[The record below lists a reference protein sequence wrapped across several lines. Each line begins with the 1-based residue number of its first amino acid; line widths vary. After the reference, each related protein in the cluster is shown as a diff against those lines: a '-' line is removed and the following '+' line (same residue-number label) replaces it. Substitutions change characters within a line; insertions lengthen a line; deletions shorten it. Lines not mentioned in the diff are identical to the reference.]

1 MKTYSI
7 IYALLAL
14 VVIGC
19 STSSDSD
26 SLEEIGDKETFFN
39 ADYVLLQESN
49 GVLSAQ
55 LLKSSETRIDLSQFE
70 STFSNVPQTNVL
82 FSKGSIF
89 ASYSQLTDCDG
100 QVTIHDFEDDTSEI
114 IPLFEDL
121 VACDLSVTSINI
133 NGNLL
138 YVSYVL
144 EEVSEPNTYFVRAID
159 LSISEENIVDVELDK
174 KPTQMVFTNGRLFVL
189 TIDLEITDE
198 YSLAVI
204 DGASTMVIHEISLGY
219 DVERILADSNQNMII
234 SYPELHTV
242 LNSDTMGVVYTSYE
256 AGKEPMFY
264 DDKFSCFDSQG
275 RLFYKKPVEEEVYS
289 NIPAIYDFS
298 KNLTILYFYENFL
311 TASQLEFEYK
321 IGDTTMVSY
330 DDTNSIMLVGYR
342 KIDDSNKGGLLRIQ
356 LEPVPELLDNLDL
369 DAVPYHIFYQ

>member
-26 SLEEIGDKETFFN
+26 SIEEIGDKETFFN

-138 YVSYVL
+138 YVTYVL
-144 EEVSEPNTYFVRAID
+144 EEVSEPNMYFARAID

-174 KPTQMVFTNGRLFVL
+174 KPTQ
-189 TIDLEITDE
+189 
-198 YSLAVI
+198 
-204 DGASTMVIHEISLGY
+204 
-219 DVERILADSNQNMII
+219 
-234 SYPELHTV
+234 
-242 LNSDTMGVVYTSYE
+242 
-256 AGKEPMFY
+256 
-264 DDKFSCFDSQG
+264 
-275 RLFYKKPVEEEVYS
+275 
-289 NIPAIYDFS
+289 
-298 KNLTILYFYENFL
+298 
-311 TASQLEFEYK
+311 
-321 IGDTTMVSY
+321 
-330 DDTNSIMLVGYR
+330 
-342 KIDDSNKGGLLRIQ
+342 
-356 LEPVPELLDNLDL
+356 
-369 DAVPYHIFYQ
+369 